1 MSKKCSLERLLT
13 SKILKLAL
21 LSSSS
26 SLGIL
31 LQCTTVQQQQLRQI
45 QDLVYYYSTVAGVKV
60 SSFLSLV

>member
-21 LSSSS
+21 LSSSSS

-60 SSFLSLV
+60 SSFLS